1 MDHPASAVITPAGTP
16 PPEHDP
22 TVQALVTL
30 SHALRDAA
38 DQRLAHVHL
47 GWGVIVA
54 SLAALVGLLLWRDV
68 EAARSAQPLIPPAV
82 TLRLDSLAATEHAAA
97 TERASLVA
105 AARAAQSAAEAA
117 TLAQNR
123 AETDASALRVALQA
137 RLAQGVTTRAL
148 GGRASASDSAGYWH
162 ELYDLR
168 TEESDSLLVALTAA
182 HVAHAADTAA
192 LALQTTRASEA
203 EARLAALTRVND
215 QLRAA
220 TAHAEPGCAILWK
233 IRCPSRVASYVLGA
247 VSAVVVVAAVRR

>member
-1 MDHPASAVITPAGTP
+1 MSTPTP
-16 PPEHDP
+16 PTPPEHDP

-54 SLAALVGLLLWRDV
+54 TLAALVGILLWRDL

-82 TLRLDSLAATEHAAA
+82 TLRLDSLAATEKAAA
-97 TERASLVA
+97 TERASLA
-105 AARAAQSAAEAA
+105 AATRAAQSAAEAA
-117 TLAQNR
+117 TRAQNR
-123 AETDASALRVALQA
+123 AETDASALRAALQA
-137 RLAQGVTTRAL
+137 RLAAGVTTATL
-148 GGRASASDSAGYWH
+148 GGIATASDSAGYWR
-162 ELYDLR
+162 ELYELR

-182 HVAHAADTAA
+182 HIAHAADTAA

-233 IRCPSRVASYVLGA
+233 LRCPSRAASYVLGA